1 MADSIDTR
9 LRERLDPPDGVV
21 PEDIDGV
28 LDCIGGPK
36 VPPSASQRLMEAPF
50 YALGYEAVF
59 RPALTRLVTRQTVE
73 GAMRLSSRLMCLES
87 DDVVLDVGCGTGNFT
102 RTLARS
108 VGRTTG
114 LVVGLDL
121 SAPMLARG
129 EALRRQD
136 ELPQVRFVRG
146 DATRLPFVDDAFDA
160 VHTAGALHL
169 MPDVDGV
176 LAELAR
182 VVRPGGRLVIGTFVL
197 SRDRRLRRAER
208 AVRPLI
214 GFRFFDD
221 DDLRARIEAAGFD
234 VLDRVV
240 DGLAITLGA
249 ERRADRI
256 AHHRRART

>member
-9 LRERLDPPDGVV
+9 LRERLDPPNGVV
-21 PEDIDGV
+21 PEDIGGV
-28 LDCIGGPK
+28 LDCIEGPTRR
-36 VPPSASQRLMEAPF
+36 PSASQRLMQASF
-50 YALGYEAVF
+50 YAMGYEALF
-59 RPALTRLVTRQTVE
+59 RPALTRLVTRQTVA
-73 GAMRLSSRLMCLES
+73 GAMRLSSRLLCLEP

-102 RTLARS
+102 RDLARS

-121 SAPMLARG
+121 SSSMLARA
-129 EALRRQD
+129 ESLRRDAQ
-136 ELPQVRFVRG
+136 LPQVRYVRA
-146 DATRLPFVDDAFDA
+146 DATRLPFIAGAFDA

-169 MPDVDGV
+169 MPDVDAV

-197 SRDRRLRRAER
+197 SAERVLRRAER
-208 AVRPLI
+208 AAEPLI

-221 DDLRARIEAAGFD
+221 ADLRARIESAGFD

-249 ERRADRI
+249 ERRAPT
-256 AHHRRART
+256 RRART